1 MNTRERFLKIAH
13 FERKNDVFIPSYE
26 GAWPWKETLK
36 RRHKEGLS
44 KEIQNTHYYNNGFLR
59 LAGWTDLCEYLNLDR
74 LEQFNPCL
82 RRGSTLFPPFEYK
95 VLEENERHQI
105 AINEEG
111 IKIKI
116 MKDSPDSMPQWLEY
130 PVRDKKTWED
140 FKKRLNPYSPERYP
154 SN

>member
-1 MNTRERFLKIAH
+1 LT
-13 FERKNDVFIPSYE
+13 V
-26 GAWPWKETLK
+26 
-36 RRHKEGLS
+36 
-44 KEIQNTHYYNNGFLR
+44 
-59 LAGWTDLCEYLNLDR
+59 
-74 LEQFNPCL
+74 
-82 RRGSTLFPPFEYK
+82 FPPFEYK